1 MKSLPKMAR
10 ADDYFFSH
18 YNRFGGGSGG
28 AFLCGAV
35 AAIFQGLRGPQI
47 YDLNKTSKK

>member
-1 MKSLPKMAR
+1 MAK

-18 YNRFGGGSGG
+18 CNRFGGGSGG
-28 AFLCGAV
+28 AFLCDAV
-35 AAIFQGLRGPQI
+35 VAIFQGRHGPQI